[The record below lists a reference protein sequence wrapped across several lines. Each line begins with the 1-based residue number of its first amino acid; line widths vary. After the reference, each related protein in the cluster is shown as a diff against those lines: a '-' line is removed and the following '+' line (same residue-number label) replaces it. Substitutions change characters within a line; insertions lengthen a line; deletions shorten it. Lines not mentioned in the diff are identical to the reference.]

1 MYRVHTVKLLVEH
14 VFSGVTCA
22 RYEELFFDEEFNRA
36 LGEELQLGRE
46 LVKLERTPGRIVRHV
61 RCEPKREAGSPADQA
76 FGKSRAGFFEEL
88 EYDTRTRRA
97 TWKTIPNVFTKHV
110 STTGTLELVDVPGG
124 VKRVM
129 RGDVKVSFYGF
140 GKIIEKMI
148 VAEIEKSQAA
158 NAVFTTRWL
167 AR

>member
-1 MYRVHTVKLLVEH
+1 MKLHIEH
-14 VFSGVTCA
+14 VFEGVTGP

-36 LGEELQLGRE
+36 LGEALELGRE

-61 RCEPKREAGSPADQA
+61 RCEPRREKGSPADQA
-76 FGKSRAGFFEEL
+76 FGSSRAGFFEEL
-88 EYDTRTRRA
+88 DYDTRTRRA
-97 TWKTIPNVFTKHV
+97 TWKTVPNVFTKHV
-110 STTGTLELVDVPGG
+110 STTGTLEFVEVPGG

-129 RGDVKVSFYGF
+129 QGDVKVSFYGF

-148 VAEIEKSQAA
+148 VAEIEKGQAK
-158 NAVFTTRWL
+158 NADFTRRWL